1 MYGKRSKNGTG
12 ALWKERNDQV
22 HILEGYRPS
31 KFHKEGQ
38 EGLLSVIVT
47 AYNIEAY
54 IERGVRS
61 VCEQTYQNLE
71 IIVVDDG
78 STDRTGKICDAL
90 AAADPRVSVIHKENE
105 GPAQARNVGTA
116 KARGSFI
123 GYVDGDDWIDAD
135 MYEKMLGALTDQEAD
150 IAICRYRLVACD
162 HTTDESRDRA
172 VVFEGQEALTVYVEE
187 REEFQIQNAAWN
199 KLYRREVLEKVSF
212 PAGKWYEDIMFATQA
227 LARAK
232 RCIYLDTALYN
243 YIIDREGSIMNHSI
257 NPRTFTDQIP
267 AYYEKTAFLRELG
280 REDLALTHDYFF
292 YKRLL
297 LFYGD
302 LRKEGATRSEKG
314 EKTVQSAETA
324 ETAAYLR
331 ELETLLRRES
341 GRALAAFAVPAADAR
356 DIKKLRCFYRSPD
369 AYYRRL
375 CLDERVVIPLKRRV
389 KRLLGK

>member
-1 MYGKRSKNGTG
+1 MR
-12 ALWKERNDQV
+12 
-22 HILEGYRPS
+22 ILEGYRPPA
-31 KFHKEGQ
+31 FHREGQ

-61 VCEQTYQNLE
+61 VCEQTYLNLE

-78 STDRTGKICDAL
+78 STDRTGEICDAL

-116 KARGSFI
+116 RAHGNFI

-135 MYEKMLGALTDQEAD
+135 MYERMFGALVDQEAD
-150 IAICRYRLVACD
+150 IAICRYRLVARD
-162 HTTDESRDRA
+162 HTIDESLDRA
-172 VVFEGQEALTVYVEE
+172 AVFEGQEALAVYVEE

-267 AYYEKTAFLRELG
+267 AYHEKTAFLRELG

-302 LRKEGATRSEKG
+302 LRGREALRSGKERRASRPVKTG
-314 EKTVQSAETA
+314 ETPPSKVTE
-324 ETAAYLR
+324 ETAAYLGR
-331 ELETLLRRES
+331 LEEILRQEKE
-341 GRALAAFAVPAADAR
+341 RALAAFAVPVADAR
-356 DIKKLRCFYRSPD
+356 DIGKLRRFYRSPD

-375 CLDERVVIPLKRRV
+375 CLDERVMIPLKRHV
-389 KRLLGK
+389 KKLLRK